1 VQTRVRKV
9 SDPLERSCKVCGHLK
24 VCAVFRAVGPL
35 LSNNWEDENRPL
47 DPESLATICKEFLSA
62 STIEMLREAQ

>member
-1 VQTRVRKV
+1 VQPQIKRVT
-9 SDPLERSCKVCGHLK
+9 DPFERTCKVCGHLK

-35 LSNNWEDENRPL
+35 LSNNWEDESRPF